1 MPRSLSPTLRRLLE
15 PIVRDP
21 GTWTAKK
28 LAQAIDPPKLEPL
41 MYREWLQR
49 RRTHL
54 RRTQRRL
61 GTLQERGLIERQR
74 PPRLSA
80 SFAEVVREIGP
91 PLAVAELRGMYDEP
105 VTTYNAVTI
114 VERMLASRRH
124 KEQASTSDLV
134 GPGASGAMRRAYQW
148 LCEQGAIDAP
158 SLRWPTPAGIAAVE
172 TVA

>member
-1 MPRSLSPTLRRLLE
+1 MPRSLSPTLRRLIE
-15 PIVRDP
+15 AVVRDP
-21 GTWTAKK
+21 GKWTSRG
-28 LAQAIDPPKLEPL
+28 LAGAIDPPMFVALE
-41 MYREWLQR
+41 YDDWQR
-49 RRTHL
+49 RKATHR

-158 SLRWPTPAGIAAVE
+158 SLRLPTPAWIAAVE